1 MKKLTAFCFALLI
14 VLPIETSSQGNID
27 WEEMWVIP
35 HPLSSN
41 GPFGW
46 MYGKQ
51 RYTGIAYDKWRNV
64 VYIVNPEMCGPN
76 GDIPCPKIRV
86 LNAETGYISTTV
98 GREYGTGLPGL
109 LSVPPDTIVTG
120 VPGWPDSSYGGF
132 MKGRFALYKID
143 LDDEGRIYVS
153 NLVSPIWGTC
163 IPGPF
168 PNCDSNYLKQGPFR
182 VYRWDAPSSSPV
194 RVYTTLNANAS
205 AVGTPVSSEMNAY
218 RWGDAFT
225 VVGKRENMQ
234 PIVVDSVRIFVS
246 GGKYLDTL
254 SGNPELN
261 LIITDTR
268 ANRPGNGLGPAKLD
282 YRLGARYT
290 SAPGFAAH
298 GIAPTGVSFL
308 SDIWTD
314 RNDGPAMRNTLSFP
328 GLPPQN
334 IPLTWNHTIPENS
347 VIGTGKSGPIDF
359 FEGCFG
365 EKYFI
370 CADGN
375 VEDTSSAL
383 NNHTRARVM
392 IVTTLGQ
399 EHRKSGLGDTPLLG
413 NKKMDL
419 ISPYPNYIS
428 DVDYKIDFDPINGK
442 PHMTLFVLMSNN
454 GIAAFRSRMP
464 ICGWIPVELQSFT
477 GYARDGNIRL
487 EWNTAS
493 ETQNYGFEIQRSFN
507 RGAHW
512 ERIGFIRGNG
522 TTTLE
527 NRYEYFDPVTDV
539 HKNVG
544 SVIYRLKQIDIDGR
558 FEYSPVTSVFV
569 SGGDRAFEFLPAT
582 NHSLPPS
589 RISFSLIES
598 AHVTIMLYSLLGE
611 ELGILTNGW
620 MASGI
625 QHVDIPLRLP
635 SGVYLCIAHVNG
647 VSYTTRIPVIR

>member
-1 MKKLTAFCFALLI
+1 MKKLIAFCFALLI
-14 VLPIETSSQGNID
+14 ALPIESSSQGNID
-27 WEEMWVIP
+27 WEEFWVIP

-41 GPFGW
+41 GPYGW
-46 MYGKQ
+46 MYGGH
-51 RYTGIAYDKWRNV
+51 RYTGIAYDKWRDV
-64 VYIVNPEMCGPN
+64 VYIVNPDMCGPN

-86 LNAETGYISTTV
+86 LNAETGQISTTV
-98 GREYGTGLPGL
+98 GREYGTGLPGFL
-109 LSVPPDTIVTG
+109 PVPPDTIVTG

-168 PNCDSNYLKQGPFR
+168 PNCDSSYLKQGPFR
-182 VYRWDAPSSSPV
+182 VYRWDTPSSNPV

-218 RWGDAFT
+218 RWGDAFI
-225 VVGKRENMQ
+225 VVGKREGAQ
-234 PIVVDSVRIFVS
+234 PNVVDSVRIFVS

-268 ANRPGNGLGPAKLD
+268 ANRPGNGFGSAKLD

-290 SAPGFAAH
+290 STPGFAAH

-334 IPLTWNHTIPENS
+334 IPLTWNHTISENHMT
-347 VIGTGKSGPIDF
+347 GTGKSGPIDF
-359 FEGCFG
+359 YICLNTNLL
-365 EKYFI
+365 I

-383 NNHTRARVM
+383 NIHNRARVM
-392 IVTTLGQ
+392 NVATLGQ
-399 EHRKSGLGDTPLLG
+399 EHLEPGLGDTPLLG

-419 ISPYPNYIS
+419 VSPYPNYIS
-428 DVDYKIDFDPINGK
+428 DVDYKINFDGK
-442 PHMTLFVLMSNN
+442 PRMTLFVLMSDN
-454 GIAAFRSRMP
+454 GIAAFRSRWP
-464 ICGWIPVELQSFT
+464 YICGIPVELQSFT
-477 GYARDGNIRL
+477 GYARDGNIQL

-507 RGAHW
+507 RGVQW
-512 ERIGFIRGNG
+512 ERIGFIQGNG
-522 TTTLE
+522 TTTQE
-527 NRYEYFDPVTDV
+527 NRYEYFDPITYV

-558 FEYSPVTSVFV
+558 FEFSPVASVFV
-569 SGGDRAFEFLPAT
+569 SGGDRSFEFLPAP
-582 NHSLPPS
+582 NHSLPAS
-589 RISFSLIES
+589 RISFSLKES
-598 AHVTIMLYSLLGE
+598 AHVRIKLYSLIGE
-611 ELGILTNGW
+611 ELGILTDGLVS
-620 MASGI
+620 SGT
-625 QHVDIPLRLP
+625 HHLDIPLRLP
-635 SGVYLCIAHVNG
+635 SGVYLCTAHVNS